1 MCDIRTFDQDPED
14 EPAPT
19 PDGVHRFVEAFLLAL
34 THSRVYSADHPR
46 VKDSL
51 DTLAKTLNDHLNA
64 LQTETLQLGATDG
77 YLFFDQRP
85 LLSASEAA
93 PRLIQILAR
102 IGSGGVAF
110 ERGAGSDEFLGLA
123 KLFAMKGV
131 DELDVTTANLELD
144 AMGAKKVR
152 LLAPYATGEELGTR
166 ALAHGEEGGGAADLP
181 SLEVP
186 KMLYRDIY
194 DHLTDVVTSVFR
206 GHLFR
211 LDETR
216 GHVEKILQQ
225 LHKSAGAMMTA
236 SHYEHTEADQF
247 QFRHSIRV
255 ACLALNYARGLTR
268 SPEFLERVGTA
279 ALLHDIGKGRLEWS
293 ILHNPGRLSAE
304 ERVEMERHTEF
315 GARLLMELEDCDPMA
330 VAIAFG
336 HHRTLDGGGYPD
348 TMHTVDLSLA
358 TKLVKI
364 CDVYE
369 ALTAR
374 RPYKDPMS
382 PTLSYRIMM
391 QMNGKGEATHFDP
404 GLLHRFILVNGI
416 YPTGSWVKLDSGEV
430 ACVER
435 QTGILEAPRVQ
446 VSKAE
451 GRVDGDTAY
460 FDVVPRSVDLRQP
473 EDGVMHAVESWRTD
487 DPQRDV

>member
-1 MCDIRTFDQDPED
+1 MCDIRNFDDDDDAPAAPE
-14 EPAPT
+14 
-19 PDGVHRFVEAFLLAL
+19 GVHEFVDAFLLAL
-34 THSRVYSADHPR
+34 THSRVYSASHPR
-46 VKDSL
+46 VRTSL
-51 DTLAKTLNDHLNA
+51 EALAALLGKHLEA
-64 LQTETLQLGATDG
+64 LRSDVLQIGTAEG
-77 YLFFDQRP
+77 YLFFDRRP
-85 LLSASEAA
+85 LLSASESS
-93 PRLIQILAR
+93 PRLIKVLEA
-102 IGSGGVAF
+102 IGSGGISF
-110 ERGAGSDEFLGLA
+110 HRGAGIEDFLGLSDLLA
-123 KLFAMKGV
+123 RKDVAQ
-131 DELDVTTANLELD
+131 LDVIEANLALD
-144 AMGAKKVR
+144 AVGAKKVR

-166 ALAHGEEGGGAADLP
+166 ALAAGEEGGGGEDLP

-186 KMLYRDIY
+186 TMLYRDVF

-216 GHVEKILQQ
+216 SHVEKILAE
-225 LHKSAGAMMTA
+225 LNRSAGAMMTA

-268 SPEFLERVGTA
+268 DESFLQRVGTA
-279 ALLHDIGKGRLEWS
+279 ALLHDIGKGRLDWA
-293 ILHNPGRLSAE
+293 ILHNPGRLNAD
-304 ERVEMERHTEF
+304 EREEMERHTEF
-315 GARLLMELEDCDPMA
+315 GARLLLELEDCDPMA

-336 HHRTLDGGGYPD
+336 HHRTLQGGGYPQ
-348 TMHTVDLSLA
+348 TMHAVDLSLA

-391 QMNGKGEATHFDP
+391 QMNGEGEAQHFEP
-404 GLLHRFILVNGI
+404 SLLHRFILVNGV

-435 QTGILEAPRVQ
+435 QTAILEAPVVQ

-451 GRVDGDTAY
+451 GVLDGDKAY
-460 FDVVPRSVDLRQP
+460 FDVVPRVVDLRKP
-473 EDGVMHAVESWRTD
+473 EDGVMHAVESWIGYQEPRAA
-487 DPQRDV
+487 

>member
-1 MCDIRTFDQDPED
+1 MCDIRNFHED
-14 EPAPT
+14 DEDLPPT
-19 PDGVHRFVEAFLLAL
+19 PEGVHRFVDAFLLAL
-34 THSRVYSADHPR
+34 TNSRVYSPSHPR
-46 VKDSL
+46 VKSSL
-51 DTLAKTLNDHLNA
+51 EALAKILSDHLGA
-64 LQTETLQLGATDG
+64 LRTEVLQIGATEG
-77 YLFFDQRP
+77 YLFFDRRP
-85 LLSASEAA
+85 LLAASESS
-93 PRLIQILAR
+93 PRVIQVLES
-102 IGSGGVAF
+102 IGSGGISF
-110 ERGAGSDEFLGLA
+110 QRGAGSADFLGLA
-123 KLFAMKGV
+123 SLFAMQNVGQ
-131 DELDVTTANLELD
+131 LDVLTANLELD
-144 AMGAKKVR
+144 NLGAKNVR
-152 LLAPYATGEELGTR
+152 LLAPYAAGEELGTR
-166 ALAHGEEGGGAADLP
+166 ALAAGEEGGGGEDLP

-186 KMLYRDIY
+186 TMLYRDVF

-211 LDETR
+211 LDDTR
-216 GHVEKILQQ
+216 NHVEKILKE
-225 LHKSAGAMMTA
+225 LNRSAGAMMTA

-268 SPEFLERVGTA
+268 SEAFLQRIGTA
-279 ALLHDIGKGRLEWS
+279 ALLHDIGKGRLDWA
-293 ILHNPGRLSAE
+293 ILHNPGRLNAD
-304 ERVEMERHTEF
+304 EREEMERHTEF
-315 GARLLMELEDCDPMA
+315 GARLLLELEDCDPMA

-336 HHRTLDGGGYPD
+336 HHRTLEGGGYPQ
-348 TMHTVDLSLA
+348 TMHAVDLSLA

-391 QMNGKGEATHFDP
+391 QMNGTGEAQHFEP
-404 GLLHRFILVNGI
+404 ALLHRFILVNGV

-435 QTGILEAPRVQ
+435 QTAILEAPIVQ

-451 GRVDGDTAY
+451 GRLDGETAY
-460 FDVVPRSVDLRQP
+460 FDVVPRVVDLRQP
-473 EDGVMHAVESWRTD
+473 EDGVMHTIESWIGYQEPRAA
-487 DPQRDV
+487 